1 MKKVL
6 NLQTL
11 DYYQLDDL
19 RTKTINW
26 ITQET
31 KNEAS
36 EIVRAIDKTLL
47 KFKN

>member
-36 EIVRAIDKTLL
+36 EIDKTLL